1 MSGYLGVTTRS
12 AQAIYWSKAVLWSA
26 LSIRLLYFI
35 IEYQFTAAITC
46 QGVFSPYIH
55 PGSSIL
61 GVHSLSTPES
71 VQLWVHTLFYAL
83 PRMTDFTFKLDILGV
98 SSGYEQ
104 LIVSSVFVWL
114 CVSPLWQQSISPVL
128 MGMCVALIMLSS
140 FNLITPEWALP
151 NIYEQPSK
159 SPELTVMTGGLFM
172 QSINL
177 VLSIKFLAVLLFY
190 LIVELSASSYM
201 LSINISI
208 VLFLCNE
215 NNLLT
220 LSISLFLFLIPHM
233 SKITQYLTLS
243 DLLHFA

>member
-1 MSGYLGVTTRS
+1 
-12 AQAIYWSKAVLWSA
+12 
-26 LSIRLLYFI
+26 
-35 IEYQFTAAITC
+35 
-46 QGVFSPYIH
+46 
-55 PGSSIL
+55 
-61 GVHSLSTPES
+61 
-71 VQLWVHTLFYAL
+71 
-83 PRMTDFTFKLDILGV
+83 
-98 SSGYEQ
+98 
-104 LIVSSVFVWL
+104 
-114 CVSPLWQQSISPVL
+114 
-128 MGMCVALIMLSS
+128 
-140 FNLITPEWALP
+140 
-151 NIYEQPSK
+151 
-159 SPELTVMTGGLFM
+159 M